1 MSVIW
6 EGLLD
11 FLFPRKCEI
20 CGKKGSLLCEWCK
33 SKLEKPPVTLDRKR
47 LKWGL
52 KGVTALYSYKD
63 PKVRHLIERIKF
75 GFCDALIP
83 EMMLKKTNFEDFDLI
98 VPIPLHFFRENWR
111 GFNQAER
118 IAREIERTQELKNSR
133 QSKVK
138 RLLKRVRNTKQQARL
153 KSREE
158 RKRNIKDAFKI
169 VHGTFQIVPALPG
182 IPKYGTH
189 LKDKKV
195 LLVDDVFTTGESMG
209 EACKTL
215 MKAGAKFVWGFVLA
229 R

>member
-20 CGKKGSLLCEWCK
+20 CGKEGSLLCEWCK

-83 EMMLKKTNFEDFDLI
+83 EMMPKTSNFEDFDLI

-118 IAREIERTQELKNSR
+118 IARAIERTQEIKKSR
-133 QSKVK
+133 QLEVRKVL
-138 RLLKRVRNTKQQARL
+138 RRVRNTKQQARL
-153 KSREE
+153 KSHEE
-158 RKRNIKDAFKI
+158 RKKNIKDAFEI
-169 VHGTFQIVPALPG
+169 APALPRIPEFGTHGTFNIA
-182 IPKYGTH
+182 H

-215 MKAGAKFVWGFVLA
+215 KKAGAKYVWGFVLA

>member
-1 MSVIW
+1 MSIIW
-6 EGLLD
+6 NSLLD

-20 CGKKGSLLCEWCK
+20 CEKEGDLLCDWCK
-33 SKLEKPPVTLDRKR
+33 SKLEKPPVTVDKKR

-83 EMMLKKTNFEDFDLI
+83 ELMPKNINFDDFDLI
-98 VPIPLHFFRENWR
+98 VPIPLHFFRKNWR

-118 IAREIERTQELKNSR
+118 IASGIRG
-133 QSKVK
+133 QSSGISVVNILRRKK
-138 RLLKRVRNTKQQARL
+138 NTKQQARL
-153 KSREE
+153 KNHEE
-158 RKRNIKDAFKI
+158 RKENIKDAFEI
-169 VHGTFQIVPALPG
+169 NGQWRI
-182 IPKYGTH
+182 
-189 LKDKKV
+189 DKGQLGGKRV

-215 MKAGAKFVWGFVLA
+215 KAAGAKYVWGFVLA

>member
-1 MSVIW
+1 MSIIW
-6 EGLLD
+6 NSLLD

-20 CGKKGSLLCEWCK
+20 CGKEGSLLCEWCK
-33 SKLEKPPVTLDRKR
+33 SKLEKPPVTVDRKR

-52 KGVTALYSYKD
+52 RGITALYSYKD

-83 EMMLKKTNFEDFDLI
+83 ELMPKDINFDDFDLI

-118 IAREIERTQELKNSR
+118 IARAIERTQEIKNSR
-133 QSKVK
+133 QSKVEK
-138 RLLKRVRNTKQQARL
+138 VLRRVRNTKQQARL

-158 RKRNIKDAFKI
+158 RKRNITDAFVVI
-169 VHGTFQIVPALPG
+169 ENV
-182 IPKYGTH
+182 
-189 LKDKKV
+189 KDKRI

-215 MKAGAKFVWGFVLA
+215 MKAGAKYVWGFVLA

>member
-6 EGLLD
+6 DGLLD

-20 CGKKGSLLCEWCK
+20 CEKEGALLCDWCK
-33 SKLEKPPVTLDRKR
+33 NKLEKPPVTVDKKR

-52 KGVTALYSYKD
+52 RGVTALYSFKD

-83 EMMLKKTNFEDFDLI
+83 ELMPERINFDDFDLI
-98 VPIPLHFFRENWR
+98 VPIPLHFFRKNWR
-111 GFNQAER
+111 GFNQAEE
-118 IAREIERTQELKNSR
+118 IARAIDKTRVE
-133 QSKVK
+133 KVL
-138 RLLKRVRNTKQQARL
+138 RRVKNTKQQARL
-153 KSREE
+153 KSHEE
-158 RKRNIKDAFKI
+158 RKLNIKDAFEIADSAQQSAVRGKR
-169 VHGTFQIVPALPG
+169 
-182 IPKYGTH
+182 
-189 LKDKKV
+189 V

-215 MKAGAKFVWGFVLA
+215 MKAGAKYVWGFVLA